1 MYQLQKSCPSASTPT
16 ASSRDCLGTH
26 LGVFL
31 FSSSSIRATWVRI
44 TLKRCSSGIASACC
58 SVFVVVLVV
67 VVVVVVVAAVVVA
80 AVAVVVVVAVVARGR
95 SCMGAQARSKQG
107 AGSRKKQMH
116 KRGDAL

>member
-67 VVVVVVVAAVVVA
+67 VVVVAAVVVA

>member
-31 FSSSSIRATWVRI
+31 FSSSSIRATWVRK

-67 VVVVVVVAAVVVA
+67 VVVAAVVVA
-80 AVAVVVVVAVVARGR
+80 AVAVVVVAVVARGR

>member
-67 VVVVVVVAAVVVA
+67 VVVAAVVVA